1 MSPRDIKKIN
11 KQLNVSKRDK
21 HLDEFLVEYAGKSQG
36 GYEFL
41 SMSNKHPENDIIA
54 VTKSLRTQSSDF
66 PNNAIAFAKTKNSDY
81 LLMGQHDISVWHA
94 STKQRQHLML
104 DDVRLNGKVVRRK
117 VNDIRHLFE
126 PKVSEFE
133 AKRNST
139 PPSDQKIKDL
149 EKQLGLKFRPELK
162 DYFKKYG
169 HVGYNHIILTG
180 ISGNEKISDSL
191 TDAIETIIGNSPDGK
206 YPKNKLPLVDMY
218 DGLFIIYD
226 NNTGEST
233 YWEYGQSFDKAPV
246 FKTVDEVVVAAL
258 EHEYELNNL

>member
-1 MSPRDIKKIN
+1 
-11 KQLNVSKRDK
+11 
-21 HLDEFLVEYAGKSQG
+21 
-36 GYEFL
+36 
-41 SMSNKHPENDIIA
+41 MSNKHPENDIIA

-81 LLMGQHDISVWHA
+81 LLMSQHGVSIWHT

-104 DDVRLNGKVVRRK
+104 DDVRLNGKVVRRN
-117 VNDIRHLFE
+117 VSDVRYLFE
-126 PKVSEFE
+126 PEVSEFKAE
-133 AKRNST
+133 RNPT
-139 PPSDQKIKDL
+139 PPTDQKIKDL
-149 EKQLGLKFRPELK
+149 EKELGLKFRPELK

-169 HVGYNHIILTG
+169 HVGYNHVILTG
-180 ISGNEKISDSL
+180 VSGDEKISDSL
-191 TDAIETIIGNSPDGK
+191 SDAIESVIENSPNGK

-226 NNTGEST
+226 NNTGESI

-246 FKTVDEVVVAAL
+246 FKTVDEVIVAAL